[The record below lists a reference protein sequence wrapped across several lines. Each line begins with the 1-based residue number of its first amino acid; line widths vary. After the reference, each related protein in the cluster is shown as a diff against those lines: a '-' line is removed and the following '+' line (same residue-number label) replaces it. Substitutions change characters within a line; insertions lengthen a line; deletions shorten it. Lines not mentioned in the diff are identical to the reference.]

1 MTLGI
6 DATNIRGGGGHHHLM
21 ELLLHA
27 DPVDHGFQRVIVW
40 GGEKTLAELP
50 DKYWLTKINN
60 GTDARNFFG
69 RTLWQIRHLGK
80 AAQHK
85 NCNMLFV
92 PGGSYLNR
100 FQPVICMNQN
110 VLPFEYNEIRRYG
123 LSAITVKFL
132 LLRAIQSHSM
142 RRSSGVIFLT
152 EFTRDLVQKKI
163 GQLNN
168 SAVIPH
174 GLNSRFNHAPRIQ
187 KRIET
192 FSKEEPFKIIYVST
206 IDRYKHQWHVVKAV
220 NEVRKRFRWPI
231 QLNLVGG
238 SFPPALKKLN
248 SVLKEVDPGPRMG
261 AIPWQ
266 SAL

>member
-85 NCNMLFV
+85 NCNMLFI
-92 PGGSYLNR
+92 PGGSYLR
-100 FQPVICMNQN
+100 
-110 VLPFEYNEIRRYG
+110 
-123 LSAITVKFL
+123 
-132 LLRAIQSHSM
+132 
-142 RRSSGVIFLT
+142 
-152 EFTRDLVQKKI
+152 
-163 GQLNN
+163 
-168 SAVIPH
+168 
-174 GLNSRFNHAPRIQ
+174 
-187 KRIET
+187 
-192 FSKEEPFKIIYVST
+192 
-206 IDRYKHQWHVVKAV
+206 
-220 NEVRKRFRWPI
+220 
-231 QLNLVGG
+231 
-238 SFPPALKKLN
+238 SFPARHLHEPECPSVRVQRDKAIWFKRYN
-248 SVLKEVDPGPRMG
+248 SQILVIKGHP
-261 AIPWQ
+261 IPFYEKIFWCHF
-266 SAL
+266 SHRIYS